1 MGCGQ
6 CLALVLMMVLLRH
19 PSLTATRQSF
29 VFTSCH
35 TAGRRK
41 SIADSLPRFDFQR
54 FRCLAPQA
62 ALRATPVPP
71 SLQAQLPVVWLKNA
85 DSSWQMVWPRPLDR
99 FIPLTQRQFLDF
111 ATRTYLSVRIGLPC
125 RPAMPFCTNLADRLH
140 HPSIKVYLSAV
151 RSFHIDY
158 CFSDK
163 LSTCLQLQRLLH
175 RIERHQ
181 GSNLTQRQPLTA
193 DLMSVLYRSLDLTN
207 PNNVMLWPACCV
219 GFFGLLRGGEFTVNS
234 PFDPSLHSTR
244 ADIQVYAPLNPQSV
258 RVFIKCCKTD
268 PFRKGCFIFFGC
280 GSAPLSPGASLVITF
295 IFVDR
300 ALDLYFFTRMVLLVL
315 DPSSLR
321 S

>member
-1 MGCGQ
+1 M
-6 CLALVLMMVLLRH
+6 
-19 PSLTATRQSF
+19 
-29 VFTSCH
+29 
-35 TAGRRK
+35 
-41 SIADSLPRFDFQR
+41 
-54 FRCLAPQA
+54 
-62 ALRATPVPP
+62 
-71 SLQAQLPVVWLKNA
+71 
-85 DSSWQMVWPRPLDR
+85 
-99 FIPLTQRQFLDF
+99 
-111 ATRTYLSVRIGLPC
+111 
-125 RPAMPFCTNLADRLH
+125 
-140 HPSIKVYLSAV
+140 
-151 RSFHIDY
+151 
-158 CFSDK
+158 
-163 LSTCLQLQRLLH
+163 
-175 RIERHQ
+175 
-181 GSNLTQRQPLTA
+181 TQRQPLTG

-268 PFRKGCFIFFGC
+268 PFRKGCFVFFGC
-280 GSAPLSPGASLVITF
+280 GSAPLSPGAALVITF